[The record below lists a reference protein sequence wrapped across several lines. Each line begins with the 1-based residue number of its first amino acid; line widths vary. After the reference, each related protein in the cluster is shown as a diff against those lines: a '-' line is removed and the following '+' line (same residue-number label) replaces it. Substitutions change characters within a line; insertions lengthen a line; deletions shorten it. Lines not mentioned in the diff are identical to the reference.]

1 MENLGRADHDI
12 TSLQNIYHRYIK
24 LPFEFIKPSVNDIK
38 KTFSDEQKNKSSV
51 WDTLNNVKTDFYKFK
66 LPELDEKITSFL
78 ETFNLF
84 YSTKLLFFTG
94 PHERINI
101 HVDSNK
107 DANYLNETS
116 DYFDNHAK
124 LNFTWENENSSLQ
137 WWKTDDNN
145 NLKVDTHTYEG
156 GKTWKVIWA
165 EENKCQM
172 VYEKKINKPS
182 IVNTGVLHSTHNP
195 SDKERITLS
204 YNLVRK
210 QDLRLLTFFEALWI
224 FGDLLY
230 E

>member
-51 WDTLNNVKTDFYKFK
+51 WDTLNNVKTDVYKFK

-78 ETFNLF
+78 ETFIIL
-84 YSTKLLFFTG
+84 YITKLLFNTG
-94 PHERINI
+94 PPERINI
-101 HVDSNK
+101 QVDSIK

-137 WWKTDDNN
+137 WWKTVDNN

-156 GKTWKVIWA
+156 GKTWKVICA

-204 YNLVRK
+204 YNLVRI
-210 QDLRLLTFFEALWI
+210 QDLRLLTFLEALWI

-230 E
+230 G